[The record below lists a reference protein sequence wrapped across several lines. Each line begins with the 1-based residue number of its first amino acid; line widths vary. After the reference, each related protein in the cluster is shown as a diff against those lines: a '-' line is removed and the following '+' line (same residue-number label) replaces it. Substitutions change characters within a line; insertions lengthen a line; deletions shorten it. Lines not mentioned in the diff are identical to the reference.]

1 MTIRFEVAIFIWCIL
16 AASYLALQT
25 VGQKTSLHTH
35 SPPAEFYPLTITTYP
50 NNATVKVM
58 NIKTKYKRGMM
69 LPQGRYDIEVS
80 KEGYTTHRRWIELP
94 THKSNLN
101 FKLSPKL
108 EVIKVESR

>member
-1 MTIRFEVAIFIWCIL
+1 
-16 AASYLALQT
+16 
-25 VGQKTSLHTH
+25 
-35 SPPAEFYPLTITTYP
+35 
-50 NNATVKVM
+50 M

>member
-1 MTIRFEVAIFIWCIL
+1 MTIRFEVAIFSWCIL

-25 VGQKTSLHTH
+25 EGQKTSLRTH

-69 LPQGRYDIEVS
+69 LPKGRYDIEVS
-80 KEGYTTHRRWIELP
+80 KKGYSTQRRWIELP
-94 THKSNLN
+94 STNDSLTFNL
-101 FKLSPKL
+101 SSQL
-108 EVIKVESR
+108 EVIKVESK